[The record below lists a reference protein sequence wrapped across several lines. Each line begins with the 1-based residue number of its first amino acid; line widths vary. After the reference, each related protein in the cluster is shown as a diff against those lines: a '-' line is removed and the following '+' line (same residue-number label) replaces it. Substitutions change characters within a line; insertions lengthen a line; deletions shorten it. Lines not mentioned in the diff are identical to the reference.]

1 MTSSTDEKSKCHVL
15 VADDEFRVL
24 DLCTMILQAMGC
36 QVTAVSSGEEAL
48 PHLERGV
55 DILLTDLLMKGKI
68 GGAELTARARA
79 DEKTDVIIMTAY
91 PDTESAVQAVKS
103 GVFDYL
109 VKPFNAAALRRSVER
124 CMEKRG
130 YQRRLQEG
138 RDQMV
143 QIDRTYEELAWG
155 QKIKSLYGPFASPTV
170 IQMAMERPGD
180 YWKRGEERDV
190 TMLLVEIMGFFEA
203 VRDAPPEEKVATL
216 NNAVNILTD
225 AIQAEMGHLCHI
237 QGETVHALFGAPVPL
252 LDHAA
257 AAVRAARRMRN
268 LWGAFSTSSKTRN
281 LSSVGLKTAVLTAK
295 SVVGCLGGAG
305 GSEYGAM
312 GPEAKEAENLLRT
325 AQAGQVLAG
334 AETVRR
340 AEGDFRFRTQG
351 LVIGAPYHG
360 EVLEL
365 E

>member
-1 MTSSTDEKSKCHVL
+1 
-15 VADDEFRVL
+15 
-24 DLCTMILQAMGC
+24 MGC

-68 GGAELTARARA
+68 GGGELTARARS

-138 RDQMV
+138 REQMV

-155 QKIKSLYGPFASPTV
+155 QKIKSLYGDF
-170 IQMAMERPGD
+170 
-180 YWKRGEERDV
+180 WKRGEERDV
-190 TMLLVEIMGFFEA
+190 TILLVEVMGFFEA
-203 VRDAPPEEKVATL
+203 VRDAPPEEKVSTL
-216 NNAVNILTD
+216 NNAINILTD

-237 QGETVHALFGAPVPL
+237 QGETVHALFGSPVPL

-257 AAVRAARRMRN
+257 AALRAARRMRN
-268 LWGAFSTSSKTRN
+268 LWGAFSSSSKTRN
-281 LSSVGLKTAVLTAK
+281 LSSVGLKTAVLTGK

-312 GPEAKEAENLLRT
+312 GPEAKEAEYLLRT
-325 AQAGQVLAG
+325 ARAGQILAS